1 LADNQTMSAQEILI
15 EEIKHQ
21 PETVAREV
29 LNFLKFIERRRE
41 LESPMDNL
49 IADTWEKIGP
59 APELDYDKL

>member
-1 LADNQTMSAQEILI
+1 MSAQEILI

-29 LNFLKFIERRRE
+29 LNFLKFIERRRA

-49 IADTWEKIGP
+49 IADAWEKIGP
-59 APELDYDKL
+59 APDLDYDKL